1 MLEKCKKP
9 DNGKA
14 FDALPTDLSKAF
26 DCLDHERLLAKLNGY
41 DFSLPALAAGL
52 FKYVWPFCHHQ
63 ALTG

>member
-26 DCLDHERLLAKLNGY
+26 DCLDHERLLAKVNGY

-52 FKYVWPFCHHQ
+52 FKYV
-63 ALTG
+63 